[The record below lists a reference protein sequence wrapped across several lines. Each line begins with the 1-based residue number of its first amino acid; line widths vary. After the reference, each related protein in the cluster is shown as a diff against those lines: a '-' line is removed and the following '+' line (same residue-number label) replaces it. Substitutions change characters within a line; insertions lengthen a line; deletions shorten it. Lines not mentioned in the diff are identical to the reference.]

1 MHSVAL
7 FLALFFL
14 ALVFGIFVAGR
25 ALTLLHELEHG
36 VAAVLLTSGRVTVAQ
51 GHDPPLL
58 LFGLGR
64 LDVRLRPV
72 TGPRFAFYGYYEY
85 GEDGL
90 SRGRS
95 VVILAAVPVVS
106 LLTAGVGSAI
116 AIAASGIG
124 AWFAWVVVVVAVN
137 GFLVT
142 AIPMRYG
149 RLFGPMQAGRAT
161 ASPFFSCFAHF
172 EPA

>member
-14 ALVFGIFVAGR
+14 ALVFGIFVAGP
-25 ALTLLHELEHG
+25 ALTLLHELGHG

-58 LFGLGR
+58 RFGLGR

-85 GEDGL
+85 GEDGS
-90 SRGRS
+90 SRRRS
-95 VVILAAVPVVS
+95 IAIIAAGPVVS
-106 LLTAGVGSAI
+106 LLAAAGASAI
-116 AIAASGIG
+116 AVPVTGIG
-124 AWFAWVVVVVAVN
+124 AWLAWVVVVMAMN
-137 GFLVT
+137 QFLVT

-149 RLFGPMQAGRAT
+149 RLFGPYAGWESDGLAVLQLLR
-161 ASPFFSCFAHF
+161 SL
-172 EPA
+172 